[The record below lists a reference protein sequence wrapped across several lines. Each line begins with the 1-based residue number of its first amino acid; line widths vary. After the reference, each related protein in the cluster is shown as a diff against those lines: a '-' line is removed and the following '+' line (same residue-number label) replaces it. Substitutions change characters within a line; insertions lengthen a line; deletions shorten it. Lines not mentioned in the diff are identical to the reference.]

1 MLTELDPSDRRALAA
16 AANRIG
22 RDSGCL
28 FARTYP
34 ALTSESTLSVV
45 VQWVNA
51 HDVAIGVVSPG
62 DVDHMWD
69 EYGIEDAWLALYLCL
84 P

>member
-1 MLTELDPSDRRALAA
+1 
-16 AANRIG
+16 
-22 RDSGCL
+22 
-28 FARTYP
+28 
-34 ALTSESTLSVV
+34 VV

-51 HDVAIGVVSPG
+51 HDVAIGVVSPA

-69 EYGIEDAWLALYLCL
+69 GYGIEDAWLALFLCL

>member
-34 ALTSESTLSVV
+34 TLTSESTLSVV

-51 HDVAIGVVSPG
+51 HDVAIGVVSPA
-62 DVDHMWD
+62 DVDPVWD
-69 EYGIEDAWLALYLCL
+69 AYDIEDAWLAIFLCL

>member
-34 ALTSESTLSVV
+34 ALT
-45 VQWVNA
+45 
-51 HDVAIGVVSPG
+51 
-62 DVDHMWD
+62 
-69 EYGIEDAWLALYLCL
+69 
-84 P
+84 

>member
-34 ALTSESTLSVV
+34 TLTSESTLSVV

-51 HDVAIGVVSPG
+51 HDVARGIISPA
-62 DVDHMWD
+62 DVDNTWD
-69 EYGIEDAWLALYLCL
+69 GLGIDDAWLALYLGL
-84 P
+84 S